1 MYHFEIGRLL
11 GDITHQE
18 HSRGKELQIGRL
30 PGKSGV
36 LALYQ
41 YCNTKQQ
48 PVHSAQILVFVSKL
62 CFLSNITLFQHGSL
76 SFHITSYRSY
86 SSFGVKGKI
95 YEQNTVTMWDYR
107 KKTDRK
113 SDRQR
118 NVCLTDVCSALL
130 FSVWWFGAEQ
140 SSLWPPHHSAQLSV
154 NTLNTHTDRQSQTL
168 RQVIVDAH
176 EARSCIF
183 RNAIQCKLLLLT
195 TTWEL

>member
-11 GDITHQE
+11 GEITHRK
-18 HSRGKELQIGRL
+18 HSRGKELQIWRL
-30 PGKSGV
+30 PGNSGV

-107 KKTDRK
+107 KKTDKNQTDREMFVLLMCVLRCCFL
-113 SDRQR
+113 SDGLELNRA
-118 NVCLTDVCSALL
+118 VCGLHTTLHN
-130 FSVWWFGAEQ
+130 
-140 SSLWPPHHSAQLSV
+140 SLWIHW
-154 NTLNTHTDRQSQTL
+154 THTQADRV
-168 RQVIVDAH
+168 RH
-176 EARSCIF
+176 
-183 RNAIQCKLLLLT
+183 
-195 TTWEL
+195 